1 MKEKILLVDDDADIC
16 KVLSISLTDIG
27 YRVHTAGNGEEAYR
41 IFKQVKP
48 SIVLTDIKMPIMN
61 GIELLR
67 KIKSQYPETEVIMI
81 SGHGEL
87 DLAIKSLQSD
97 ASDFILKPVN
107 DEELNAALQRSHEKI
122 SLSLQLA
129 ESSGQADQ

>member
-16 KVLSISLTDIG
+16 KVLSISLTDVG
-27 YRVHTAGNGEEAYR
+27 YRVHTAGNGEEALR
-41 IFKQVKP
+41 IFKQVRP

-67 KIKSQYPETEVIMI
+67 KIKSQHPETEVIMI

-87 DLAIKSLQSD
+87 DLAIESLKND
-97 ASDFILKPVN
+97 ASDFILKPL
-107 DEELNAALQRSHEKI
+107 DDGELNAALQRSHEKI
-122 SLSLQLA
+122 SLKLQL
-129 ESSGQADQ
+129 QNQP

>member
-27 YRVHTAGNGEEAYR
+27 YRVHTAGNGEEALR

-87 DLAIKSLQSD
+87 DLAIKSLQND

-107 DEELNAALQRSHEKI
+107 DEELNVALQRSHEKI
-122 SLSLQLA
+122 SMSLQLA
-129 ESSGQADQ
+129 